1 MRGAWRVGAYQSTGH
16 KAVQTIKL
24 ASQAQENSIPVIE
37 RLPLNA
43 LRAFVFAARHESF
56 KAAAGELHV
65 TPGAISRHVKQLET
79 VLGTALFI
87 RHPHGV
93 SLTPRGARLA
103 EEAGDAF
110 ATLSR
115 SVEAARTVSQA
126 ALPLTVSASPS
137 LIQHW
142 LLPRLADFEA
152 RHPGVDLALE
162 ASANLVEPAWRADR
176 AQLTIRYGQGPW
188 PGVHSRQLMSETLFP
203 VCSPALLE
211 RGPPLD
217 TPADLARHTLLHVT
231 WLSNQAELFPGWRA
245 WLDAAGATEVAV
257 PVHRRYSLFGLALDQ
272 AIAGRG
278 VALTSSVLAAD
289 RLASGVLVRPFGDRF
304 ALASPFSYDLLMP
317 ARGEAPPVAAAF
329 ADWLVAQAAHF
340 REDGS

>member
-1 MRGAWRVGAYQSTGH
+1 M
-16 KAVQTIKL
+16 
-24 ASQAQENSIPVIE
+24 IE

-56 KAAAGELHV
+56 KAAALDLHV
-65 TPGAISRHVKQLET
+65 TPGAISRHIKQLEGA
-79 VLGTALFI
+79 LGVDLFM

-93 SLTPRGARLA
+93 SLTARGARLA
-103 EEAGDAF
+103 DEAGDAF
-110 ATLSR
+110 AALSR
-115 SVEAARTVSQA
+115 SVEVARATPRSA
-126 ALPLTVSASPS
+126 PPLTVSASPS

-142 LLPRLADFEA
+142 LLPRLADFEN

-176 AQLTIRYGQGPW
+176 AQVSIRYGQGPW
-188 PGVHSRQLMSETLFP
+188 PGVRCRPLMDETLFP

-211 RGPPLD
+211 RGPPLE

-245 WLDAAGATEVAV
+245 WLDAAGAPDVAV

-317 ARGEAPPVAAAF
+317 AHGEAPPAVAAF
-329 ADWLVAQAAHF
+329 TEWLVAQAALF
-340 REDGS
+340 RGDAR